1 MAFNYHLFA
10 RSYRIFS
17 FLFGILY
24 NTTVWKVAVQKNIY
38 TLTLV

>member
-17 FLFGILY
+17 FLFGIL